1 MEALVA
7 RATRVLLSAIL
18 SFALTASA
26 AASPVTGSVVDASG
40 AAVVRAFVRL
50 VDAAGRERS
59 ATITDDRGRFALDL
73 DACADCHLE
82 ASLVGFRTSTL
93 AVTATQSA
101 DAMFQPRLMLQVA
114 PIADTVVVT
123 PTRDAPPPSQSGQS
137 VSVFPADRL
146 ALACSLGLED
156 VALVE
161 MLARLPKVP
170 RIFFLDTG
178 RLHQETYDL
187 LQQLRRHYGVP
198 IEIFCPAAEAVE
210 ALVRRDGPNGFYE
223 GLDQRRACCAVRKV
237 EPLRRA
243 LRGADAWITGLRRD
257 QAPTRRDLRTFELD
271 ADHGG
276 LLKINPLLE
285 WDHARTL
292 AYVRHHGVPVN
303 ALHDQGFPSIGCAP
317 CTRPVQPGAK
327 GHHREIALRAG
338 DQQ

>member
-1 MEALVA
+1 MPTLELQAFTPARVAALNEEF
-7 RATRVLLSAIL
+7 RG
-18 SFALTASA
+18 ASA
-26 AASPVTGSVVDASG
+26 ETVLTWAAHA
-40 AAVVRAFVRL
+40 
-50 VDAAGRERS
+50 
-59 ATITDDRGRFALDL
+59 
-73 DACADCHLE
+73 
-82 ASLVGFRTSTL
+82 
-93 AVTATQSA
+93 
-101 DAMFQPRLMLQVA
+101 
-114 PIADTVVVT
+114 
-123 PTRDAPPPSQSGQS
+123 
-137 VSVFPADRL
+137 FPADRL

-161 MLARLPKVP
+161 MLSRLPKVP

-187 LQQLRRHYGVP
+187 LQQLRRHYGVA
-198 IEIFCPAAEAVE
+198 IEVYCPAAEAVE

-257 QAPTRRDLRTFELD
+257 QAPTRRDLQTFELD

-285 WDHARTL
+285 WDHARTR

-317 CTRPVQPGAK
+317 CTRPVQPG
-327 GHHREIALRAG
+327 EDLRAG
-338 DQQ
+338 RWWWEQPEHKECGLHVKRPVATATGGAFR